1 VLNHDLHSSL
11 SSFETPLK
19 ITLDITTV
27 KNAAWAGEVIF
38 FLWGG
43 ERLLMDCLQEA
54 ESFENAF

>member
-1 VLNHDLHSSL
+1 MIFIHPQVLLK
-11 SSFETPLK
+11 TPLK
-19 ITLDITTV
+19 INLDITTV

>member
-1 VLNHDLHSSL
+1 LKN
-11 SSFETPLK
+11 PLK
-19 ITLDITTV
+19 ITLNITTV

-43 ERLLMDCLQEA
+43 GRLLMDCLQEA